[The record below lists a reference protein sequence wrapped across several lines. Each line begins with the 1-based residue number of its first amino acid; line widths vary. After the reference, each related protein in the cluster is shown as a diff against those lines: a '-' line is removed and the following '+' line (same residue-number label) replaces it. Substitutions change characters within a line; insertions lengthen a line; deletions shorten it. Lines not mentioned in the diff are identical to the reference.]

1 MINILPYY
9 YSIFTLYNQTKA
21 NRYTLLC
28 ILHIN
33 LHSTNI
39 LLINITREKNTVTI
53 VKDSEKQNSE
63 WIVNPSI

>member
-9 YSIFTLYNQTKA
+9 YSIFTLYNHTNA